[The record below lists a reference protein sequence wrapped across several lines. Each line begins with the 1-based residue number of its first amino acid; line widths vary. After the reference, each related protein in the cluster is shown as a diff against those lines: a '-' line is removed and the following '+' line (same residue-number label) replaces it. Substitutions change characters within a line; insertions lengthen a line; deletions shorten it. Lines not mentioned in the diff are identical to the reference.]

1 MQSQQGTST
10 FRERARGLVE
20 GADTVRAD
28 RDFSAL
34 VFALSMYLACHV
46 ALLFARETLGSPW
59 EWLSASLQYGYVW
72 VAYVL
77 IDDRMTQGA
86 RRFVLACVAT
96 LFSASVLLDGFLM
109 RVTSLPLHEIFP
121 MLLASEHMV
130 EGMRE
135 IGLTPARLFALVLAL
150 GCSAFAGG
158 LVRLLLAQL
167 LIKARRAPA
176 PARAW
181 SFLFCMLTAFGI
193 EQTWAREQ
201 QEDYLFRSLRIP
213 LYAQIYATGARSL
226 ELPMPAPASHELRR
240 AWLTQVEKAT
250 KPRHVLYVLLE
261 SFRADAVDERVSP
274 TLWQLAQQGRW
285 YTKALAEAT
294 YTPLSWSVLLFD
306 EAAGDNLF
314 GRHPGRPQ
322 PLGGWLFALMERAGL
337 TTHAF
342 VSTNLTYAKTRER
355 LLGRDSHLDF
365 FQAAADVG
373 DDPSDK
379 NHNDRV
385 AIDRAVAFVEQH
397 DWSRKDPQFLLVQL
411 DSTHYTYPFPEA
423 EAVFRPYSESLVLPR
438 PIETQAQ
445 AVLLQNRYR
454 NAAHYVDTQLA
465 RLVAA
470 LEQRGVYDDTL
481 IVVTADHGEG
491 LAPGLQGHAAVAD
504 ATKHVPLIMRVPG
517 QAPWRSPALV
527 SHRDILPTLARALG
541 VKVPAESLRGRG
553 LDAGDAEGVL
563 TVAPSGRF
571 GQFTTRDLV
580 VDLRLVWKP
589 NALTVT
595 PVHTRWTAA
604 SATISGTAPSAAAW
618 LPALRRFISAPQT
631 SRDPSQTVA
640 TGP

>member
-1 MQSQQGTST
+1 MGTSAL
-10 FRERARGLVE
+10 RQRARGLVK
-20 GADTVRAD
+20 GADTLSPA
-28 RDFSAL
+28 RDLSAI
-34 VFALSMYLACHV
+34 VFAFSMYIACHLAV
-46 ALLFARETLGSPW
+46 LFAREKLGSPW
-59 EWLSASLQYGYVW
+59 EWASASLQYAYVW

-86 RRFVLACVAT
+86 RRFALAAVAT
-96 LFSASVLLDGFLM
+96 LFSATALLDGFLM
-109 RVTSLPLHEIFP
+109 RITSLPLHEILP
-121 MLLASEHMV
+121 MLLASEHVV

-135 IGLTPARLFALVLAL
+135 IGLTPLRLLALVLVL

-158 LVRLLLAQL
+158 LVRLVLTQL
-167 LIKARRAPA
+167 LPTPRRTPNT
-176 PARAW
+176 ARAFVW
-181 SFLFCMLTAFGI
+181 LVSILAAFGL
-193 EQTWAREQ
+193 EQAWARDHQ
-201 QEDYLFRSLRIP
+201 QDYLFRSLRIP
-213 LYAQIYATGARSL
+213 LYAQLFTTSERSE
-226 ELPMPAPASHELRR
+226 ELPMPAPLSHAARRDWLAEL
-240 AWLTQVEKAT
+240 KPAT

-261 SFRADAVDERVSP
+261 SFRADAVDKQVSP

-285 YTKALAEAT
+285 YKQALAEAT

-337 TTHAF
+337 STHAF

-355 LLGRDSHLDF
+355 LLGSASQLDF

-379 NHNDRV
+379 NHNDRI
-385 AIDRAVAFVEQH
+385 AIDHAVEFVQKH
-397 DWSRKDPQFLLVQL
+397 SWSRSEPQFLLVQL

-423 EAVFRPYSESLVLPR
+423 QAVFRPYSESLVLPR
-438 PIETQAQ
+438 AIETQAE
-445 AVLLQNRYR
+445 AVLLRNRYR
-454 NAAHYVDTQLA
+454 NAAHYVDAQLA
-465 RLVAA
+465 RLIAA
-470 LEQRGVYDDTL
+470 LKQRGVYEDTL

-504 ATKHVPLIMRVPG
+504 ATKRVPLIIRIPG
-517 QAPWRSPALV
+517 QAPAQSQALV
-527 SHRDILPTLARALG
+527 SHRDILPTLVRTLG
-541 VKVPAESLRGRG
+541 FKVPAYAMRGRG

-589 NALTVT
+589 DALIVT
-595 PVHTRWTAA
+595 PVHTHWTAA
-604 SATISGTAPSAAAW
+604 AAAERSSEPTTAAW
-618 LPALRRFISAPQT
+618 LPALRRFIAAPPTARDHTQT
-631 SRDPSQTVA
+631 IAARP
-640 TGP
+640 